1 MTGRVR
7 CTATIVLMLSASALL
22 LGGCGIVSKPGTYPD
37 PTGPRN
43 AKGALVDPKTG
54 LLLPGFCD
62 DGI

>member
-1 MTGRVR
+1 MAKRAGRV
-7 CTATIVLMLSASALL
+7 AQIAFLLGAGVLL

-37 PTGPRN
+37 PNGPRN

-54 LLLPGFCD
+54 ILLPGLCD